1 MTGGPDTIRTCDLC
15 LRRAA
20 LYPAELRVLTGR
32 GRYGKGRDGASR
44 GARFRRGVG
53 RLRLAIRVEVQRR
66 SATLSPPC
74 ATPSRRGRIM
84 GPNPISFAL
93 FVVFAGVGALSIVTG
108 RPIALGATLIIL
120 GVLIL
125 AALKMA
131 QQWEKVVILRAGKF
145 TGIKGPGLFVIIP
158 ILDIIAAWVDT
169 RIRTTQFLAEQTLT
183 KDTVPVDVDAI
194 IFWVVT
200 DVRKATLEVANYTSA
215 IGWAA
220 QTSLREMIG
229 AADLATLLSNR
240 QAADEQLRK
249 SIDLKTVDWGISVKS
264 VEIRDVKIPEAL
276 QDAMSRQAQ
285 AERERQA
292 RVILGS
298 AEAEIAQKFVEA
310 ARTYADY
317 PIALHLRGMNILY
330 ESVKERG
337 STIIVPS
344 NTVDCMNLGGVA
356 GIASLARAGTA
367 NPQERGSEA
376 PPDPWSSSA
385 GSTPEEALTGC

>member
-1 MTGGPDTIRTCDLC
+1 
-15 LRRAA
+15 
-20 LYPAELRVLTGR
+20 
-32 GRYGKGRDGASR
+32 
-44 GARFRRGVG
+44 
-53 RLRLAIRVEVQRR
+53 
-66 SATLSPPC
+66 
-74 ATPSRRGRIM
+74 M
-84 GPNPISFAL
+84 GSNPISIAIFIIL
-93 FVVFAGVGALSIVTG
+93 AGLGALGIITFHE
-108 RPIALGATLIIL
+108 IAGA
-120 GVLIL
+120 VLVIL
-125 AALKMA
+125 AILVLVSLKMA
-131 QQWEKVVILRAGKF
+131 RQWERAVILRVGKF
-145 TGIKGPGLFVIIP
+145 RAIKGPGLFFIVP
-158 ILDIIAAWVDT
+158 VFDAIAAWVDT

-200 DVRKATLEVANYTSA
+200 DVRRATLEVANYGAA

-240 QAADEQLRK
+240 QAADEQLRT
-249 SIDLKTVDWGISVKS
+249 SIDQKTVDWGISVKS

-310 ARTYADY
+310 ARTYAEN
-317 PIALHLRGMNILY
+317 PVALHLRGMNMLY

-337 STIIVPS
+337 SMVIVPS
-344 NTVDCMNLGGVA
+344 SAVESMNLGGMA
-356 GIASLARAGTA
+356 GLTSLARGGA
-367 NPQERGSEA
+367 PQAVPATPASGGSV
-376 PPDPWSSSA
+376 PRSGP
-385 GSTPEEALTGC
+385 